1 MNSAAAPPTDQD
13 LCVALSDLFVDNV
26 PDYDAIAAVARHFPI
41 AHVETVLFDWVAPV
55 CHANLLTAV
64 PPVWSGFAP
73 APLWQAIADHRRRV
87 SDAGPFRQMIDRAR
101 RQMLRRRLAPEWHEL
116 KRRMGLPTARA

>member
-1 MNSAAAPPTDQD
+1 LNPAAAPPTDQE
-13 LCVALSDLFVDNV
+13 LCAALSDLFVDNLV
-26 PDYDAIAAVARHFPI
+26 DYDAIAAVARQFPL

-73 APLWQAIADHRRRV
+73 GPLWQAIAEHRRQAA
-87 SDAGPFRQMIDRAR
+87 DAGPFRQVIDRAR
-101 RQMLRRRLAPEWHEL
+101 QKMLRRRLAPVWNEL
-116 KRRMGLPTARA
+116 KQRLA

>member
-13 LCVALSDLFVDNV
+13 LCAALSDLFVDNV

-73 APLWQAIADHRRRV
+73 EPLRQAIAEHRRRA
-87 SDAGPFRQMIDRAR
+87 SDAGRFRKLIDRL
-101 RQMLRRRLAPEWHEL
+101 RQNLLRRRLAPEWREL
-116 KRRMGLPTARA
+116 KRRLGAPTA